1 MVESI
6 RTLHDGAPIEIF
18 VHRCTD
24 GEIFVSDAI
33 AMDAPDRARA
43 REYRA
48 MERAIA
54 RHEKEVSRIAGA
66 QLARMIGTVAIAG
79 RAV

>member
-1 MVESI
+1 MESI

-33 AMDAPDRARA
+33 AMDSSDRARD

-54 RHEKEVSRIAGA
+54 RHETEVSRIAGE
-66 QLARMIGTVAIAG
+66 QLAHLTGARPA
-79 RAV
+79 RAEA

>member
-18 VHRCTD
+18 FHRCTD

-33 AMDAPDRARA
+33 AMDAPNRTRD

-54 RHEKEVSRIAGA
+54 RHETEVSRIAGA
-66 QLARMIGTVAIAG
+66 HLAHLIGARPA
-79 RAV
+79 RAEA